1 MVDVERASDG
11 EFSSAPGEIYPR
23 WSEFLDWARERRESG
38 AVSWEAALLGPPS
51 PVPRQVFAVG
61 LNYRAHA
68 EEGGYDVPTV
78 PSIFTKFPSC
88 LAGPYDDIALPSGNV
103 DWEVELTVVIG
114 AQCRNVPAG
123 DAWRVVAGLA
133 VGQDISERVTQHRPP
148 VPQFSLG
155 KSFPGFGPTGPLLVT
170 PDELDDRQQLELTTK
185 VNGSVMQRG
194 NTKEMVFDVTQL
206 VEYLSSVVTLYPGD
220 IIFTGTPPGVGKGR
234 NPPLFLRP
242 GDVLESEISG
252 IGSMRNVLV
261 ATGEAE
267 DA

>member
-11 EFSSAPGEIYPR
+11 TFSSAPGEVYLR
-23 WSEFLDWARERRESG
+23 WSEFLDWARGRRESG
-38 AVSWEAALLGPPS
+38 GVSWEAALLGPPS

-68 EEGGYDVPTV
+68 EEGGYDVPAV

-114 AQCRNVPAG
+114 VQCRNVPARN
-123 DAWRVVAGLA
+123 AWRVVAGLA
-133 VGQDISERVTQHRPP
+133 VGQDISERITQHRPP
-148 VPQFSLG
+148 LPQFSLG

-185 VNGSVMQRG
+185 VNGSVVQRG

-206 VEYLSSVVTLYPGD
+206 VEYLSSVVTLFPGD

-234 NPPLFLRP
+234 NPPLFLKP

-252 IGSMRNVLV
+252 VGSMRNVLV
-261 ATGEAE
+261 ATREAE
-267 DA
+267 NA